1 MKGWQYI
8 LTGMGIAIAVLIGF
22 LIGQKHPQKLPVEPI
37 KEKADTTSITYTK
50 TFTKPVFVEKTK
62 LIHIRVPVPVP
73 VTDTL
78 WKHDTL
84 YVYLEREQIQW
95 QDSLC
100 RVYASGINPQVDSVT
115 HFVQETIITREISVP
130 VKVKSRWGLGIQ
142 VGYGAGVNGKQVYM
156 TPYVGV
162 GISYNILSW

>member
-8 LTGMGIAIAVLIGF
+8 LTGVGIAVAVLIGF
-22 LIGQKHPQKLPVEPI
+22 LIGHKHPQKSPVEPI
-37 KEKADTTSITYTK
+37 KEKVDTLLIFDTITLS
-50 TFTKPVFVEKTK
+50 KPVFVEKIK
-62 LIHIRVPVPVP
+62 LDSVLIP

-78 WKHDTL
+78 WLHDTL

-100 RVYASGINPQVDSVT
+100 RVYASGVNPQVDSVT
-115 HFVQETIITREISVP
+115 HFVRETIVNREISVP

-142 VGYGAGVNGKQVYM
+142 VGYGAGINGKQVYL
-156 TPYVGV
+156 TPYMGV

>member
-8 LTGMGIAIAVLIGF
+8 LTGVGIAVAVLIGF
-22 LIGQKHPQKLPVEPI
+22 LIGQQHPQKSPVEPI
-37 KEKADTTSITYTK
+37 KEKVDTLLIFDTITL
-50 TFTKPVFVEKTK
+50 TKPVFVEKIQ
-62 LIHIRVPVPVP
+62 LDSVYMP

-115 HFVQETIITREISVP
+115 HFVQETIITREIPVP

-142 VGYGAGVNGKQVYM
+142 VGYGAGINGKQVYM

>member
-8 LTGMGIAIAVLIGF
+8 LTGVGIAVAVLIGV
-22 LIGQKHPQKLPVEPI
+22 LIGQQHPQKSPVEPI
-37 KEKADTTSITYTK
+37 KEKVDTLLIFDTITL
-50 TFTKPVFVEKTK
+50 TKPVFVEKIQ
-62 LIHIRVPVPVP
+62 LDSVYMP

-115 HFVQETIITREISVP
+115 HFVQETIVNREISVP

-142 VGYGAGVNGKQVYM
+142 VGYGAGINGKQVYM

>member
-8 LTGMGIAIAVLIGF
+8 LTGVGIAVAVLIGF
-22 LIGQKHPQKLPVEPI
+22 LIGQQHPQKSPVEPI
-37 KEKADTTSITYTK
+37 KEKVDTLLIFDTITL
-50 TFTKPVFVEKTK
+50 TKPVFVEKIQ
-62 LIHIRVPVPVP
+62 LDSVYMP

-115 HFVQETIITREISVP
+115 HFVRETIITREMSVP

-142 VGYGAGVNGKQVYM
+142 VGYGAGVNGKQVYL

>member
-8 LTGMGIAIAVLIGF
+8 LTGVGIAVAVLIGF
-22 LIGQKHPQKLPVEPI
+22 LIGQKHPQKLPVESI
-37 KEKADTTSITYTK
+37 KEKVDTLLIFDTITL
-50 TFTKPVFVEKTK
+50 TKPVFVEKIQ
-62 LIHIRVPVPVP
+62 LDSVYMP

-142 VGYGAGVNGKQVYM
+142 VGYGAGVNGKQVYL

>member
-8 LTGMGIAIAVLIGF
+8 LTGVGIAVAVLIGF
-22 LIGQKHPQKLPVEPI
+22 LIGQQHPQKLPVEPI
-37 KEKADTTSITYTK
+37 KEKVDTLLIFDTITL
-50 TFTKPVFVEKTK
+50 TKPVFVEKIQ
-62 LIHIRVPVPVP
+62 LDSVYMP

-115 HFVQETIITREISVP
+115 HFVQETIVTREISVP

-142 VGYGAGVNGKQVYM
+142 VGYGAGVNGKQVYL

>member
-8 LTGMGIAIAVLIGF
+8 LTGVGIAVAVLIGF
-22 LIGQKHPQKLPVEPI
+22 LIGQQHPQKSSVEPI
-37 KEKADTTSITYTK
+37 KEKVDTLLIFDTITL
-50 TFTKPVFVEKTK
+50 TKPVFVEKIQ
-62 LIHIRVPVPVP
+62 LDSVYMP

-115 HFVQETIITREISVP
+115 HFVQETIVTREISVP
-130 VKVKSRWGLGIQ
+130 VKVKSRWGVGIQ
-142 VGYGAGVNGKQVYM
+142 VGYGAGVNGKQVYL

>member
-1 MKGWQYI
+1 MRGWQYI
-8 LTGMGIAIAVLIGF
+8 LTGVGIAVAVLIGF
-22 LIGQKHPQKLPVEPI
+22 LIGQKHPQKSPVEPI
-37 KEKADTTSITYTK
+37 KEKVDTLLIFDTITL
-50 TFTKPVFVEKTK
+50 TKPVFVEKIQ
-62 LIHIRVPVPVP
+62 LDSVYMP

-142 VGYGAGVNGKQVYM
+142 VGYGAGVNGKQVYL

>member
-8 LTGMGIAIAVLIGF
+8 LTGVGIAVAVLIGF
-22 LIGQKHPQKLPVEPI
+22 LIGQKHPQKSPVEPI
-37 KEKADTTSITYTK
+37 KEKVDTLLIFDTITL
-50 TFTKPVFVEKTK
+50 TKPIFVEKIQ
-62 LIHIRVPVPVP
+62 LDSVYMP

-84 YVYLEREQIQW
+84 FVYLEREQIQW

-115 HFVQETIITREISVP
+115 HFVQETIVNKEISVP
-130 VKVKSRWGLGIQ
+130 VKVKSRWGLGIN
-142 VGYGAGVNGKQVYM
+142 VGYGAGVNGKQVYL

>member
-8 LTGMGIAIAVLIGF
+8 LTGVGIAVAVLIGF
-22 LIGQKHPQKLPVEPI
+22 LIGHKHPQKSPVEPI
-37 KEKADTTSITYTK
+37 KEKVDTLLIFDTITL
-50 TFTKPVFVEKTK
+50 TKPVFVEKIQ
-62 LIHIRVPVPVP
+62 LDSVYMP

-115 HFVQETIITREISVP
+115 HFVQETIINREISVP

-142 VGYGAGVNGKQVYM
+142 VGYGAGINGKQVYL

>member
-8 LTGMGIAIAVLIGF
+8 LAGVGIAVAVLIGF
-22 LIGQKHPQKLPVEPI
+22 LIGQQHPQKSLVEPI
-37 KEKADTTSITYTK
+37 KEKVDTLLIFDTITL
-50 TFTKPVFVEKTK
+50 TKPVFVEKIQ
-62 LIHIRVPVPVP
+62 LDSVYMP

-142 VGYGAGVNGKQVYM
+142 VGYGAGINGKQVYM

>member
-8 LTGMGIAIAVLIGF
+8 LTGVGIAVAVLIGF
-22 LIGQKHPQKLPVEPI
+22 LIGQQHPQKSPVEPI
-37 KEKADTTSITYTK
+37 KEKVDTLLIFDTITL
-50 TFTKPVFVEKTK
+50 TKPVFVEKIQ
-62 LIHIRVPVPVP
+62 LDSVYMP

-115 HFVQETIITREISVP
+115 HFVQETIVNREISVP

-142 VGYGAGVNGKQVYM
+142 VGYGAGINGKQVYL

>member
-8 LTGMGIAIAVLIGF
+8 LAGVGIAVAVLIGF
-22 LIGQKHPQKLPVEPI
+22 LIGQKHPQKSPVEPI
-37 KEKADTTSITYTK
+37 KEKVDTLLIFDTITL
-50 TFTKPVFVEKTK
+50 TKPVFVEKIQ
-62 LIHIRVPVPVP
+62 LDSVYMP

-130 VKVKSRWGLGIQ
+130 IKVKSRWGLGIQ
-142 VGYGAGVNGKQVYM
+142 VGYGAGVNGKQVYL

>member
-1 MKGWQYI
+1 MRGWQYI
-8 LTGMGIAIAVLIGF
+8 LTGVGIAVAVLIGF
-22 LIGQKHPQKLPVEPI
+22 LIGQKHPQKSPVEPI
-37 KEKADTTSITYTK
+37 KEKVDTLLIFDTITL
-50 TFTKPVFVEKTK
+50 TKPVFVEKIQ
-62 LIHIRVPVPVP
+62 LDSVYMP

-115 HFVQETIITREISVP
+115 HFVQETIVNREISVP

-142 VGYGAGVNGKQVYM
+142 VGYGAGINGKQVYL

>member
-8 LTGMGIAIAVLIGF
+8 LTGVGIAVAVLIGV
-22 LIGQKHPQKLPVEPI
+22 LIGQKHPQKSPVEPI
-37 KEKADTTSITYTK
+37 KEKVDTLLIFDTITL
-50 TFTKPVFVEKTK
+50 TKPVFVEKIQ
-62 LIHIRVPVPVP
+62 LDSVYMP

-115 HFVQETIITREISVP
+115 HFVQETIVTREISVP

-142 VGYGAGVNGKQVYM
+142 VGYGAGVNGKQVYL

>member
-8 LTGMGIAIAVLIGF
+8 LTGVGIAVAVLIGF
-22 LIGQKHPQKLPVEPI
+22 LIGHKHPQKSPVEPI
-37 KEKADTTSITYTK
+37 KEKVDTLLIFDTITLS
-50 TFTKPVFVEKTK
+50 KPVFVEKIK
-62 LIHIRVPVPVP
+62 LDSVLIP

-78 WKHDTL
+78 WLHDTL

-100 RVYASGINPQVDSVT
+100 RVYASGVNPQVDSVT

-130 VKVKSRWGLGIQ
+130 VKVKSRWGLGLQ
-142 VGYGAGVNGKQVYM
+142 VGYGAGINGKQVYL

>member
-8 LTGMGIAIAVLIGF
+8 LTGVGIAVAVLIGF
-22 LIGQKHPQKLPVEPI
+22 LIGQKHPQKSPVEPI
-37 KEKADTTSITYTK
+37 KEKVDTLLIFDTITL
-50 TFTKPVFVEKTK
+50 TKPVFVEKIQ
-62 LIHIRVPVPVP
+62 LDSVYMP

-115 HFVQETIITREISVP
+115 HFVQETIVNREISVP
-130 VKVKSRWGLGIQ
+130 VKIKSRWGLGIQ
-142 VGYGAGVNGKQVYM
+142 VGYGAGINGKQVYL

>member
-1 MKGWQYI
+1 MRGWQYI
-8 LTGMGIAIAVLIGF
+8 LTGVGIAVAVLIGF
-22 LIGQKHPQKLPVEPI
+22 LIGQQHPQKSPVEPI
-37 KEKADTTSITYTK
+37 KEKVDTLLIFDTITL
-50 TFTKPVFVEKTK
+50 TKPVFVEKIQ
-62 LIHIRVPVPVP
+62 LDSVYMP

-84 YVYLEREQIQW
+84 FVYLEREQIQW

-142 VGYGAGVNGKQVYM
+142 VGYGAGVNGKQVYL

>member
-8 LTGMGIAIAVLIGF
+8 LTGVGIAVAVLIGF
-22 LIGQKHPQKLPVEPI
+22 LIGQQHPQKSPVEPI
-37 KEKADTTSITYTK
+37 KEKVDTLLIFDTITL
-50 TFTKPVFVEKTK
+50 TKPVFVEKIQ
-62 LIHIRVPVPVP
+62 LDSVYMP

-142 VGYGAGVNGKQVYM
+142 VGYGAGINGKQVYL

>member
-8 LTGMGIAIAVLIGF
+8 LTGVGIAVAVLIGF
-22 LIGQKHPQKLPVEPI
+22 LIGQQHPQKSPVEPI
-37 KEKADTTSITYTK
+37 KEKVDTLLIFDTITL
-50 TFTKPVFVEKTK
+50 TKPVFVEKIQ
-62 LIHIRVPVPVP
+62 LDSVYMP

-78 WKHDTL
+78 WKRDTL

-115 HFVQETIITREISVP
+115 HFVQETIINREISVP

-142 VGYGAGVNGKQVYM
+142 VGYGAGVNGKQVYL

>member
-8 LTGMGIAIAVLIGF
+8 LTGVGIAVAVLIGF
-22 LIGQKHPQKLPVEPI
+22 LIGHKHPQKLPVESI
-37 KEKADTTSITYTK
+37 KKKVDTLLIFDTITL
-50 TFTKPVFVEKTK
+50 TKPVFVEKIK
-62 LIHIRVPVPVP
+62 LDSVLIP

-78 WKHDTL
+78 WLHDRL

-100 RVYASGINPQVDSVT
+100 RVYASGVNPQVDSVT
-115 HFVQETIITREISVP
+115 HFVRETIVNREISVP

-142 VGYGAGVNGKQVYM
+142 VGYGAGINGKQVYLA
-156 TPYVGV
+156 PYVGV

>member
-8 LTGMGIAIAVLIGF
+8 LTGVGIAVAVLIGV
-22 LIGQKHPQKLPVEPI
+22 LIGQKHPQKSPVEPI
-37 KEKADTTSITYTK
+37 KEKVDTLLIFDTITL
-50 TFTKPVFVEKTK
+50 TKPVFMEKIQ
-62 LIHIRVPVPVP
+62 LDSVYMP

-142 VGYGAGVNGKQVYM
+142 VGYGAGINGKQVYM

>member
-1 MKGWQYI
+1 MRGWQYI
-8 LTGMGIAIAVLIGF
+8 FTGVGIAVAVLIGF
-22 LIGQKHPQKLPVEPI
+22 LIGQQHPQKSPVEPI
-37 KEKADTTSITYTK
+37 KEKVDTLLIFDTITL
-50 TFTKPVFVEKTK
+50 TKPVFVEKIQ
-62 LIHIRVPVPVP
+62 LDSIYMP

-115 HFVQETIITREISVP
+115 HFVQETIINREISVP

-142 VGYGAGVNGKQVYM
+142 VGYGAGINGKQVYL

>member
-8 LTGMGIAIAVLIGF
+8 LTGVGIAVAVLIGF
-22 LIGQKHPQKLPVEPI
+22 LIGQQHPQKSPVESI
-37 KEKADTTSITYTK
+37 KEKVDTLLIFDTITLS
-50 TFTKPVFVEKTK
+50 KPVFVEKIK
-62 LIHIRVPVPVP
+62 LDSVLIP

-78 WKHDTL
+78 WLHDTL

-100 RVYASGINPQVDSVT
+100 RVYASGVNPQVDSVT
-115 HFVQETIITREISVP
+115 HFVRETIVNREISVP

-142 VGYGAGVNGKQVYM
+142 VGYGAGINGKQVYL

>member
-8 LTGMGIAIAVLIGF
+8 LTGVGIAVAVLIGV
-22 LIGQKHPQKLPVEPI
+22 LIGQKHPQKSPVEPI
-37 KEKADTTSITYTK
+37 KEKVDTLLIFDTITL
-50 TFTKPVFVEKTK
+50 TKPVFVEKIQ
-62 LIHIRVPVPVP
+62 LDSVYMP

-142 VGYGAGVNGKQVYM
+142 VGYGAGINGKQVYL

>member
-1 MKGWQYI
+1 MKGWQHI
-8 LTGMGIAIAVLIGF
+8 LAGVGIAVAVLIGF
-22 LIGQKHPQKLPVEPI
+22 LIGQKHPQKSPVEPI
-37 KEKADTTSITYTK
+37 KEKVDTLLIFDTITL
-50 TFTKPVFVEKTK
+50 TKPVFVEKIQ
-62 LIHIRVPVPVP
+62 LDSVYMP

-115 HFVQETIITREISVP
+115 HFVQETIVNREISVP

-142 VGYGAGVNGKQVYM
+142 VGYGAGVNGKQVYL

>member
-8 LTGMGIAIAVLIGF
+8 LTGVGIAVAVLIGF
-22 LIGQKHPQKLPVEPI
+22 LIGQKHPQKSPVEPI
-37 KEKADTTSITYTK
+37 KEKVDTLLIFDTITL
-50 TFTKPVFVEKTK
+50 TKPVFVEKIQ
-62 LIHIRVPVPVP
+62 LDSVYMP

-84 YVYLEREQIQW
+84 FVYLEREQIQW

-115 HFVQETIITREISVP
+115 HFVQETIINREISVP

-142 VGYGAGVNGKQVYM
+142 VGYGAGINGKQVYL
-156 TPYVGV
+156 TPYVGL

>member
-8 LTGMGIAIAVLIGF
+8 LTGVGIAVAVLIGF
-22 LIGQKHPQKLPVEPI
+22 LIGQQHPQKSPVEPI
-37 KEKADTTSITYTK
+37 KEKVDTLLIFDTITL
-50 TFTKPVFVEKTK
+50 TKPIFVEKIQ
-62 LIHIRVPVPVP
+62 LDSVYMP

-115 HFVQETIITREISVP
+115 HFVQETIVNREISVP

-142 VGYGAGVNGKQVYM
+142 VGYGAGINGKQVYL

>member
-8 LTGMGIAIAVLIGF
+8 LTGVGIAVAVLIGF
-22 LIGQKHPQKLPVEPI
+22 LVGQKHPQKLPVEPI
-37 KEKADTTSITYTK
+37 KEKVDTLLIFDTITL
-50 TFTKPVFVEKTK
+50 TKPVFVEKIQ
-62 LIHIRVPVPVP
+62 LDSVYMP

-115 HFVQETIITREISVP
+115 HFVQETIIPREISDL

-142 VGYGAGVNGKQVYM
+142 VGYGAGVNGKQVYL

>member
-8 LTGMGIAIAVLIGF
+8 LTGVGIAVAVLIGF
-22 LIGQKHPQKLPVEPI
+22 LIGQQHPQKSPVEPI
-37 KEKADTTSITYTK
+37 KEKVDTLLIFDTITL
-50 TFTKPVFVEKTK
+50 TKPVFVEKIQ
-62 LIHIRVPVPVP
+62 LDSVYMP

-115 HFVQETIITREISVP
+115 HFVQETIITREIPVP

-142 VGYGAGVNGKQVYM
+142 VGYGAGINGKQVYL

>member
-8 LTGMGIAIAVLIGF
+8 LTGVGIAVAVLIGY

-37 KEKADTTSITYTK
+37 KEKVDTLLIFDTITL
-50 TFTKPVFVEKTK
+50 TKPVFVEKIQ
-62 LIHIRVPVPVP
+62 LDSVYMP

-115 HFVQETIITREISVP
+115 HFVQETIVNREISVP

-142 VGYGAGVNGKQVYM
+142 VGYGAGINGKQVYL

>member
-8 LTGMGIAIAVLIGF
+8 LTGVGIAVAVLIGF
-22 LIGQKHPQKLPVEPI
+22 LIGQKHPQKSPMEPI
-37 KEKADTTSITYTK
+37 KEKVDTLLIFDTITL
-50 TFTKPVFVEKTK
+50 TKPIFVEKIQ
-62 LIHIRVPVPVP
+62 LDSVYMP

-115 HFVQETIITREISVP
+115 HFVQETIVNREISVP
-130 VKVKSRWGLGIQ
+130 VKVKSRWGLGVQ
-142 VGYGAGVNGKQVYM
+142 VGYGAGINGKQVYL

>member
-8 LTGMGIAIAVLIGF
+8 LAGVGIAVAVLIGF
-22 LIGQKHPQKLPVEPI
+22 LIGQQHPQKSPVEPI
-37 KEKADTTSITYTK
+37 KEKVDTLLIFDTITL
-50 TFTKPVFVEKTK
+50 TKPVFVEKIK
-62 LIHIRVPVPVP
+62 LDSVLIP

-78 WKHDTL
+78 WLHDTL

-100 RVYASGINPQVDSVT
+100 RVYASGVNPQVDSVT
-115 HFVQETIITREISVP
+115 HFVRETIVNREISVP

-142 VGYGAGVNGKQVYM
+142 VGYGAGINGKQVYL

>member
-8 LTGMGIAIAVLIGF
+8 LTGVGIAVAVLIGF
-22 LIGQKHPQKLPVEPI
+22 LIGQKHPQKSPVEPI
-37 KEKADTTSITYTK
+37 KEKVDTLLIFDTITL
-50 TFTKPVFVEKTK
+50 TKPVFVEKIQ
-62 LIHIRVPVPVP
+62 LDSVYMP

-142 VGYGAGVNGKQVYM
+142 VGYGAGINGKQVYL

>member
-8 LTGMGIAIAVLIGF
+8 LTGVWIAVAALIGF
-22 LIGQKHPQKLPVEPI
+22 LVGQKHPQKSPVEPI
-37 KEKADTTSITYTK
+37 KEKVDTLLIFDTITL
-50 TFTKPVFVEKTK
+50 TKPVFVEKIQ
-62 LIHIRVPVPVP
+62 LDSVYMP

-115 HFVQETIITREISVP
+115 HFVQETIVTREISVP

-142 VGYGAGVNGKQVYM
+142 VGYGAGVNGKQVYL

>member
-8 LTGMGIAIAVLIGF
+8 LTGVGIAVAVLIGF
-22 LIGQKHPQKLPVEPI
+22 LIGHKHPQKSLVESI
-37 KEKADTTSITYTK
+37 KEKVDTLLIFDTITL
-50 TFTKPVFVEKTK
+50 TKPVFVEKIK
-62 LIHIRVPVPVP
+62 LDSVLIP

-78 WKHDTL
+78 WLHDTL

-100 RVYASGINPQVDSVT
+100 RVYASGVNPQVDSVT
-115 HFVQETIITREISVP
+115 HFVRETIVNREISVP

-142 VGYGAGVNGKQVYM
+142 VGYGAGINGKQVYL

>member
-8 LTGMGIAIAVLIGF
+8 LTGVGIAVAVLIGF
-22 LIGQKHPQKLPVEPI
+22 LIGQKHPQKSPVEPI
-37 KEKADTTSITYTK
+37 KEKVDTLLIFDTITL
-50 TFTKPVFVEKTK
+50 TKPVFVEKIQ
-62 LIHIRVPVPVP
+62 LDSVYMPVS
-73 VTDTL
+73 DTL

-115 HFVQETIITREISVP
+115 HFVQETIVTREISVP

-142 VGYGAGVNGKQVYM
+142 VGYGAGINGKQVYL

>member
-8 LTGMGIAIAVLIGF
+8 LTGVGIAVAVLIGF
-22 LIGQKHPQKLPVEPI
+22 FIGQQYPQKSPVEPI
-37 KEKADTTSITYTK
+37 KEKVDTLLIFDTITL
-50 TFTKPVFVEKTK
+50 TKPVFVEKIQ
-62 LIHIRVPVPVP
+62 LDSVYMP

-78 WKHDTL
+78 WNHDTL
-84 YVYLEREQIQW
+84 YVYLEREQVQW

-142 VGYGAGVNGKQVYM
+142 VGYGAGINGKQVYL

>member
-8 LTGMGIAIAVLIGF
+8 LTGVGIAVAVLIGF
-22 LIGQKHPQKLPVEPI
+22 LIGQQHPQKSPVEPI
-37 KEKADTTSITYTK
+37 KEKVDTLLIFDTITL
-50 TFTKPVFVEKTK
+50 TKPIFVEKIQ
-62 LIHIRVPVPVP
+62 LDSVYMP

-115 HFVQETIITREISVP
+115 HFVQETIVNREISVP
-130 VKVKSRWGLGIQ
+130 VKVKSRWGVGIQ
-142 VGYGAGVNGKQVYM
+142 VGYGAGVNGKQVYL

>member
-8 LTGMGIAIAVLIGF
+8 LAGVGIAVAVLIGF
-22 LIGQKHPQKLPVEPI
+22 LIGQQHPQKSPVEPI
-37 KEKADTTSITYTK
+37 KEKVDTLLIFDTITL
-50 TFTKPVFVEKTK
+50 TKPVFVEKIQ
-62 LIHIRVPVPVP
+62 LDSVYMP

-142 VGYGAGVNGKQVYM
+142 VGYGAGVNGKQVYL